1 MALHYTCRHCGHRIG
16 SIDHEMIDISRLGFQ
31 LLTNDER
38 QEMIT
43 SAENGDMIV
52 KTICED
58 CQEAL
63 DRHPEFH
70 EVDTFIQ

>member
-1 MALHYTCRHCGHRIG
+1 MALHYTCRHCGHKIG
-16 SIDHEMIDISRLGFQ
+16 TIDQEMIETSRLGFQ

-38 QEMIT
+38 QEMLT
-43 SAENGDMIV
+43 SLENGDMIV

-70 EVDTFIQ
+70 EVETFIQ